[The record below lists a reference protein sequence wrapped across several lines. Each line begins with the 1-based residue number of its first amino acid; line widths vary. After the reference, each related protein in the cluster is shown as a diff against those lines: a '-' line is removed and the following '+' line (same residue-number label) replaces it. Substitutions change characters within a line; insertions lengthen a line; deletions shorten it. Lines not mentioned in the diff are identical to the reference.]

1 MKVNYLI
8 SILLIAVMVS
18 CSTSTK
24 ITGSW
29 VEQGQTAPKE
39 YKKIAVIAL
48 ANKTSSQLTFERTFV
63 DRLKYLGYDAIE
75 TSSFLVPSVVTK
87 ENAEM
92 LDKLMKDRGVD
103 GVIILSLLQVKD
115 GVRYV
120 PGSTPYTPGPY
131 YGGGYYGYYN
141 YNYNQMN
148 SGYYEETTSI
158 FLESNFYDLN
168 SVKLLSSIQT
178 ETADPSG
185 VDDLALSY
193 SSTILKKLIADKVL
207 ANNSLSK

>member
-1 MKVNYLI
+1 
-8 SILLIAVMVS
+8 
-18 CSTSTK
+18 
-24 ITGSW
+24 
-29 VEQGQTAPKE
+29 
-39 YKKIAVIAL
+39 
-48 ANKTSSQLTFERTFV
+48 
-63 DRLKYLGYDAIE
+63 
-75 TSSFLVPSVVTK
+75 
-87 ENAEM
+87 
-92 LDKLMKDRGVD
+92 MKDRGVD

-120 PGSTPYTPGPY
+120 PWSTPYTPGPY